1 LFLILQAVRLY
12 PYSPQEEMI
21 ARIWSTGIV
30 QGKLAD
36 YQRFAQSVSL
46 PMFKQQTGLVG
57 VQLLTQPTRSLVIT
71 LWKDR
76 ADIGRMEQD
85 PVYLATVAAIGGQG
99 FLTGEQKVEVFD
111 FEDGFLDFEQLLFL
125 ARETP
130 A

>member
-1 LFLILQAVRLY
+1 
-12 PYSPQEEMI
+12 
-21 ARIWSTGIV
+21 
-30 QGKLAD
+30 
-36 YQRFAQSVSL
+36 
-46 PMFKQQTGLVG
+46 VG